1 MILLYYFKLI
11 LLFVVIEICLSKV
24 IIVGTGPAGIA
35 AATKLLKN
43 NISDILILEAETR
56 IGGRIN
62 SIYFGDAFIDL
73 GAEWCVGQE
82 DNAVYNLVKDYN
94 LLQSTETDF
103 RTFYSD
109 GKEVEENLNEQL
121 FRIIEDIYTASA
133 GRSHGED
140 VSIGS
145 YCSNR

>member
-1 MILLYYFKLI
+1 
-11 LLFVVIEICLSKV
+11 
-24 IIVGTGPAGIA
+24 
-35 AATKLLKN
+35 
-43 NISDILILEAETR
+43 DILILEAETR

-103 RTFYSD
+103 RTFYFCGD
-109 GKEVEENLNEQL
+109 RNMFVEGN
-121 FRIIEDIYTASA
+121 
-133 GRSHGED
+133 
-140 VSIGS
+140 
-145 YCSNR
+145 YCWYRTCRHCCGDKTIKK